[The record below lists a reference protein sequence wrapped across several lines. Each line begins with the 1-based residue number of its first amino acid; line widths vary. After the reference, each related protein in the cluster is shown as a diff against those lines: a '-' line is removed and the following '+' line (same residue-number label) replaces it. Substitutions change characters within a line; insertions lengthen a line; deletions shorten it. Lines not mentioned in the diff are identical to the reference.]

1 MHLISFDASPGQL
14 SKLRNGHNVR
24 IKKGTGFNLIVN
36 PSNYSLITKSFGKN
50 KGVQLKLSSEELD
63 ANKSLTPEQH
73 AQLGEANG
81 MSGGN
86 IFHKIKKA
94 FNSRTAKRIG
104 RELKPLTRALKSTAK
119 EILHEKIADA
129 HMNSADNISNP
140 RMAHLSNIAANLAH
154 EKVHGM
160 GLGAGMNVHHALK
173 LANLA
178 SANANHELAKMHNI
192 SVHGQQ
198 SQPLVRGYYDDVDA
212 PPSRGTG
219 LNNHHNLIRGRGS
232 LIAQDHFLPPALQS
246 QPYGANFHMQFKL
259 PPQYKKF
266 HDGGDME
273 GRGLYL

>member
-50 KGVQLKLSSEELD
+50 KGVQIKLSEEEI
-63 ANKSLTPEQH
+63 NTNRSLTPEQH
-73 AQLGEANG
+73 TELTTANG
-81 MSGGN
+81 MTGGN

-173 LANLA
+173 LADLA
-178 SANANHELAKMHNI
+178 AANANQHLAKMHNM
-192 SVHGQQ
+192 SVHGQIT
-198 SQPLVRGYYDDVDA
+198 QPTLKSYYTDDDA
-212 PPSRGTG
+212 PPSRGAG

-232 LIAQDHFLPPALQS
+232 LIGQDHFLPPALQS
-246 QPYGANFHMQFKL
+246 QPYGANFHMQFQL

-273 GRGLYL
+273 GRGLYI

>member
-73 AQLGEANG
+73 AELGEANG

-173 LANLA
+173 LADLA
-178 SANANHELAKMHNI
+178 SANANQHLAKMHNMT
-192 SVHGQQ
+192 VHGQIT
-198 SQPLVRGYYDDVDA
+198 QPTLKSYYNDENS
-212 PPSRGTG
+212 PPSRGSG

-246 QPYGANFHMQFKL
+246 QPYSANFHMQFQL

-273 GRGLYL
+273 GRGLYI